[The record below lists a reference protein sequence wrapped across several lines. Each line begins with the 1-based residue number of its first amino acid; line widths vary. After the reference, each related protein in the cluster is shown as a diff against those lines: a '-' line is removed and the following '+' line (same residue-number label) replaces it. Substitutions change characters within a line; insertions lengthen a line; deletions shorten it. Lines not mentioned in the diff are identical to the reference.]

1 METFFFPPLAD
12 VLTPAMLWTALAGT
26 LATGAASVIMG
37 GNGQKK
43 TDSGSG
49 AQAAAPV
56 PKQADYA
63 ESLLRRK
70 QKGSLV
76 DDNKPANPTVLGRSG
91 GAATGG
97 NQLLGGT
104 R

>member
-1 METFFFPPLAD
+1 MDPFMFMPMAD
-12 VLTPAMLWTALAGT
+12 VFTPAMLWTAIAGT
-26 LATGAASVIMG
+26 LATGAASAFMG
-37 GNGQKK
+37 GGDQKK
-43 TDSGSG
+43 RPDSGAN

-76 DDNKPANPTVLGRSG
+76 DDKPTNPTVLGRSG

>member
-1 METFFFPPLAD
+1 MDPFMFMPMAD
-12 VLTPAMLWTALAGT
+12 VLTPAMLWTAIAGT
-26 LATGAASVIMG
+26 LATGAASAFMG
-37 GNGQKK
+37 GGGGNNA
-43 TDSGSG
+43 SGSG
-49 AQAAAPV
+49 SAQAAAPV

-76 DDNKPANPTVLGRSG
+76 DDKPTNPTVLGRSG